1 MFSNIGDK
9 IKTIACV
16 MFGLETFA
24 ALIAGLISF
33 IESFDSYGPSILMAF
48 VYGIVGPILAY
59 ILACLVYG
67 FGELIEK
74 AQIIANNSEGTTQT
88 EQTDVLPLL

>member
-1 MFSNIGDK
+1 
-9 IKTIACV
+9 

-24 ALIAGLISF
+24 ALIAGLVVF
-33 IESFDSYGPSILMAF
+33 IGSFDDYGPSILMAF
-48 VYGIVGPILAY
+48 VYGIVGPIAAY

-74 AQIIANNSEGTTQT
+74 TQLIASHSDNTTQAERT
-88 EQTDVLPLL
+88 VPTDELPLL